1 MTWLKWGNINFKSS
15 HLLFMHRWGAGETG
29 DLVFCI
35 EADEKCFLCWSN
47 PFFFFSRRQVLQP
60 PLITWNHIIVANV
73 QNFPTGFRGQAGG
86 GYWMRELC
94 GSSLR
99 RFSIQCCRRGRER
112 RRDGCRGEK
121 KSRGRKWKEP
131 NRNTDMFWGPAER
144 ISEGTMDAFFNA
156 ASMAPLLFACFA
168 SRPFRLQVRWEKEIF
183 YRWPLQVLDVL

>member
-1 MTWLKWGNINFKSS
+1 
-15 HLLFMHRWGAGETG
+15 MHQWGAGETG
-29 DLVFCI
+29 DLVSCI

-47 PFFFFSRRQVLQP
+47 PLFFFFFCAVNFCSLRP
-60 PLITWNHIIVANV
+60 SLITWNHIIVANV

-131 NRNTDMFWGPAER
+131 NRNTDMFWGRLKESLREPWTPSSTPPQWHLCCLLVLPPVHSGCRCAER
-144 ISEGTMDAFFNA
+144 KRF
-156 ASMAPLLFACFA
+156 L
-168 SRPFRLQVRWEKEIF
+168 
-183 YRWPLQVLDVL
+183 